1 MRDIISL
8 GRAKHMRL
16 ILASSSPRRRQLL
29 SQMGIDFDIIKP
41 AIDETRCEGEAPLD
55 YARRLSRE
63 KAEAVAAA
71 LDASP
76 ALILS
81 ADTIVALAADAAGIA
96 EAGELLE
103 KPRDAA
109 DARRMLLAL
118 RARAHYVITAITLKR
133 IGPPGVVITR
143 HACTTVTMRDY
154 SDAEIAAYIDSGDPF
169 DKAGAYAIQNEVF
182 RPVARIDG
190 SYSNVVGLPVD
201 EVKQALREFAYPVP
215 ELL

>member
-1 MRDIISL
+1 
-8 GRAKHMRL
+8 MRL

-41 AIDETRCEGEAPLD
+41 AIDEARREGEAPLD

-96 EAGELLE
+96 EDGELLE

-109 DARRMLLAL
+109 DAGRMLRAL

-133 IGPPGVVITR
+133 IGPAEQVITR
-143 HACTTVTMRDY
+143 HARTTVYMRDY

-169 DKAGAYAIQNEVF
+169 DKAGAYAIQNEAF
-182 RPVARIDG
+182 HPVARIDG
-190 SYSNVVGLPVD
+190 SYSNVVGLPLE
-201 EVKQALREFAYPVP
+201 EVKAALYEIGFWSMPCN
-215 ELL
+215 

>member
-1 MRDIISL
+1 
-8 GRAKHMRL
+8 MRL
-16 ILASSSPRRRQLL
+16 ILASSSPRRWRLL
-29 SQMGIDFDIIKP
+29 SQTGLEFDIIEP
-41 AIDETRCEGEAPLD
+41 AIDEARRAGEAPLD

-81 ADTIVALAADAAGIA
+81 ADTIVALVPDAAGIA
-96 EAGELLE
+96 EDGELLE

-109 DARRMLLAL
+109 DARRMLRAL
-118 RARAHYVITAITLKR
+118 RARDHYVITAITLKR
-133 IGPPGVVITR
+133 IGHPEQVITR

-190 SYSNVVGLPVD
+190 SYSNVVGLPLD
-201 EVKQALREFAYPVP
+201 EVKTALG
-215 ELL
+215 ELGFVFSP

>member
-1 MRDIISL
+1 
-8 GRAKHMRL
+8 MRL
-16 ILASSSPRRRQLL
+16 ILASSSPRRRRLL
-29 SQMGIDFDIIKP
+29 SQTGLDFDIIEP
-41 AIDETRCEGEAPLD
+41 AIDESRREGEAPLD

-81 ADTIVALAADAAGIA
+81 ADTIVALATGADGIA
-96 EAGELLE
+96 EDGELLE

-109 DARRMLLAL
+109 DAGRMLRAL

-133 IGPPGVVITR
+133 IGRPERVITR

-190 SYSNVVGLPVD
+190 SYSNVVGLPLG
-201 EVKQALREFAYPVP
+201 EVKAALRDIGYRPREGA
-215 ELL
+215 

>member
-1 MRDIISL
+1 
-8 GRAKHMRL
+8 MRL
-16 ILASSSPRRRQLL
+16 ILASSSPRRRRLL
-29 SQMGIDFDIIKP
+29 SQTGLDFDIIEP
-41 AIDETRCEGEAPLD
+41 AIDETRREGETPLD

-96 EAGELLE
+96 EDGELLE

-109 DARRMLLAL
+109 DADRMLRAL

-133 IGPPGVVITR
+133 IGHPERVITR

-190 SYSNVVGLPVD
+190 SYSNVVGLPLD
-201 EVKQALREFAYPVP
+201 EVKAALRDIGTEI
-215 ELL
+215 LS